1 MKKTYILGIIGLL
14 VVALVASTAFAFD
27 FKNIVSEENRDT
39 VKDAIVNNDF
49 YAWQEAMINELTEE
63 RFEKLVEMYQNM
75 ENKITVKENV
85 HAALDTNDYDAWV
98 AAIAELKIQPKI
110 ASVINEDNF
119 YLVVELHEARE
130 NNDNERVK
138 EILNEFGVEGHGLKS
153 KMKKYMNPLK
163 KPFN

>member
-27 FKNIVSEENRDT
+27 FKGMISEENRDA

-63 RFEKLVEMYQNM
+63 KFEKLVEMYQTM
-75 ENKITVKENV
+75 EDRRADKEAV
-85 HAALDTNDYDAWV
+85 HAALDANDYDAWV
-98 AAIAELKIQPKI
+98 AAIADLEIQPKI
-110 ASVINEDNF
+110 AEVINEDNF
-119 YLVVELHEARE
+119 HLAVELHEARE

-138 EILNEFGVEGHGLKS
+138 EILNELGVDGHGLKS
-153 KMKKYMNPLK
+153 KIKKYMNPFRK
-163 KPFN
+163 QSN